1 MVMLNPTPVKGSKMG
16 MFGQNSIDFLM
27 VCQWLPVGG
36 RFCDD
41 FSLNVKLPFGQLIIG
56 S

>member
-16 MFGQNSIDFLM
+16 MFSQNSIDFLI

-36 RFCDD
+36 D
-41 FSLNVKLPFGQLIIG
+41 FVMVLASTSNCRLAN
-56 S
+56 